1 MRRKTLLNS
10 AVTLFLLKKQHW
22 YNFWGCHL
30 GCKLALQIPSEKPL
44 TGHAYLSPV
53 SHFRP
58 SEFWTVEGP
67 DAHRAMRAD
76 SPGGQ
81 RDPAV
86 ATGTQRVPLGI
97 CISSLYNMSISSGN
111 FDER

>member
-44 TGHAYLSPV
+44 TGHAYPGLGGAVNIVEEVLDDKLDNYILS
-53 SHFRP
+53 H
-58 SEFWTVEGP
+58 
-67 DAHRAMRAD
+67 
-76 SPGGQ
+76 
-81 RDPAV
+81 
-86 ATGTQRVPLGI
+86 
-97 CISSLYNMSISSGN
+97 
-111 FDER
+111 